1 MDFLFTAFAIGA
13 LGSFHCIGMCGP
25 IALAL
30 PLQKNT
36 NARRLL
42 GSLLYNSGRIATY
55 ALIGALFGLLGQSFV
70 MAGFQ
75 QTISVALGIL
85 VILAVAL
92 PAAFVHKLSPNHLIS
107 KGIAKV
113 KMRMQKLFAIRSYP
127 SLFFIGSLNGLLPCG
142 MVYLGIAGATAMG
155 NPAQGAAYM
164 LLFGLGTWPV
174 MLLVTFFG
182 QWINIGIRNK
192 IRAALPVMVVL
203 MGLIFI
209 LRGLSLDIPF
219 VSPDI
224 SAKHHA
230 GIEICH

>member
-30 PLQKNT
+30 PVHKKT
-36 NARRLL
+36 NSHRLI
-42 GSLLYNSGRIATY
+42 GSLLYNSGRISTY

-75 QTISVALGIL
+75 QSVSVALGII
-85 VILAVAL
+85 VILGVAL
-92 PAAFVHKLSPNHLIS
+92 PAAFIHKLSPNHLIS
-107 KGIAKV
+107 KGISKV

-127 SLFFIGSLNGLLPCG
+127 SMFLIGSLNGLLPCG
-142 MVYLGIAGATAMG
+142 LVYLGIAGATAMG
-155 NPAQGAAYM
+155 NPAEGAAYM

-174 MLLVTFFG
+174 MLLVSFFG
-182 QWINIGIRNK
+182 QWISLGIRNK
-192 IRAALPVMVVL
+192 IRAAIPYMVVV
-203 MGLIFI
+203 MGVIFI

-219 VSPDI
+219 VSPNI
-224 SAKHHA
+224 STEQHA

>member
-30 PLQKNT
+30 PLQRNT

-55 ALIGALFGLLGQSFV
+55 ALMGALFGLLGQGFV

-85 VILAVAL
+85 VILFVAL

-107 KGIAKV
+107 RSIAQV

-203 MGLIFI
+203 MGLVFI

-224 SAKHHA
+224 SAKQQA
-230 GIEICH
+230 DIEICH